1 MLMLPI
7 FNLMYKL
14 DKNLFMKLFNL
25 KMYVSQVE
33 KLKANNNQFLI
44 FNIRVRQKNWDIP
57 TKNFD
62 T

>member
-25 KMYVSQVE
+25 KMYVSQVK

-44 FNIRVRQKNWDIP
+44 FNIRVKKNWDIP